1 MLPDNTIYIKIYE
14 NRVHVRSIDDRKEIE
29 LSAETPFT
37 TERLLVGTFTVAKT
51 LFTKGVKIVL
61 GRKCFAL
68 TVLMHPMEKIDG
80 GLSQVEDR
88 VLKDLALS
96 LGAQKVVV
104 WIGHELSDNE
114 VKQKVK
120 QEQ

>member
-1 MLPDNTIYIKIYE
+1 
-14 NRVHVRSIDDRKEIE
+14 
-29 LSAETPFT
+29 
-37 TERLLVGTFTVAKT
+37 
-51 LFTKGVKIVL
+51 
-61 GRKCFAL
+61 
-68 TVLMHPMEKIDG
+68 MEKIDG